1 MATLEK
7 IRSKG
12 VLLIVVVGLAL
23 LSFIIG
29 DFLTQGSTFFNQ
41 SKETVADINGEKV
54 KITDYQEMIDQ
65 IVIVQKIESGVT
77 EVDEQT
83 MQQIR
88 SYVWENM
95 VNEKLL
101 TAEAEKMGLTVTADE
116 LSDQLIGNNVHPI
129 IQQRRIFYDESG
141 RFNKSNLINFL
152 NQIKEAP
159 SEEANNQQFKDLQKY
174 WLFWEKN
181 IKFAILQ
188 DKYNVLISKTVVPN
202 SVDAK
207 FNFDARAINY
217 DVSYVV
223 QPYFA
228 VSDSSV
234 AVTDKEIKDKYN
246 EKIKLFKQD
255 ANVSLKFVSFD
266 VRAQE
271 ADYKEAEAWMN
282 KTGNEFKTSEDVT
295 SLVNSNSDVPYT
307 GKNYT
312 IFTVPAHLKDFAFS
326 GSTGQI
332 YGPVFANETFTMAKI
347 MESGISSP
355 DSVKLRHIFLT
366 TDQAGKADSLIA
378 ALNAGADFG
387 ALAKQFS
394 AVQQTAQNNG
404 EIGWIT
410 ESVQGLDKEIMSSA
424 FNKGVNEIFTIKNA
438 QGTQIMQVTEK
449 TAPRSKVKL
458 AILERK
464 VFASTETV
472 SKIFNEA
479 KRFATELSAEDFD
492 KKAKESKVIIRQAD
506 EILASSEQIQNI
518 EQSRQIVRWAFE
530 NEKES
535 VSDVFECNQQF
546 IVAVVTDKN
555 EKGYRPLNK
564 VSDQL
569 KAEIIKDK
577 KAELMIKQLASK
589 GSNLNAIAASIGQE
603 VKQAPMVNFAGY
615 QFGAAGY
622 EPAVIG
628 KTTKQKLNTVSAPV
642 KGNAGVYVIMP
653 VNAVKSAEQFNV
665 AIEKQQLLSR
675 FSFSLPYNILVDLKD
690 KTDITDN
697 RLNFY

>member
-41 SKETVADINGEKV
+41 SKETVADIDGEKV

-65 IVIVQKIESGVT
+65 IVIVQKIESGIS

-95 VNEKLL
+95 LNEKLL

-159 SEEANNQQFKDLQKY
+159 AEDENNQQFKDLQKY

-188 DKYNVLISKTVVPN
+188 EKYNALISKTVVPN

-217 DVSYVV
+217 DVNYVL
-223 QPYFA
+223 QPYFS
-228 VSDSSV
+228 VSDSSIT
-234 AVTDKEIKDKYN
+234 VTDKEIKDKYN
-246 EKIKLFKQD
+246 EKLKLFKQD
-255 ANVSLKFVSFD
+255 ANISLKFVSFD

-282 KTGNEFKTSEDVT
+282 KTGNEFKTTDDVA

-326 GSTGQI
+326 GSAGQI
-332 YGPVFANETFTMAKI
+332 YGPVFANETYTMARI

-366 TDQAGKADSLIA
+366 ADQSGKVDSLIA
-378 ALNAGADFG
+378 ALKSGADFG

-410 ESVQGLDKEIMSSA
+410 ENVQGLDKEILTSA

-479 KRFATELSAEDFD
+479 KRFATELKATDFD
-492 KKAKESKVIIRQAD
+492 AKAKESKVIIRQAD
-506 EILASSEQIQNI
+506 EILASNEQIQNI

-530 NEKES
+530 NDKES

-546 IVAVVTDKN
+546 IVAVITDKN
-555 EKGYRPLNK
+555 EKGYRPLSK

-569 KAEIIKDK
+569 KAEIVKDK
-577 KAELMIKQLASK
+577 KADLIIKQLAAK
-589 GSNLNAIAASIGQE
+589 GKNLNAIATSIGQV
-603 VKQAPMVNFAGY
+603 VKQATMVNFAGY
-615 QFGAAGY
+615 QFGEAGY

-628 KTTKQKLNTVSAPV
+628 KTTIQKQNTVSVPV

-653 VNAVKSAEQFNV
+653 VNAVKSTEQYNV
-665 AIEKQQLLSR
+665 ALEKQQLLSR
-675 FSFSLPYNILVDLKD
+675 FSYSLPYNILVDLKD
-690 KTDITDN
+690 KTEITDN

>member
-54 KITDYQEMIDQ
+54 KIADYQEMIDQ

-217 DVSYVV
+217 DVNYVV

-234 AVTDKEIKDKYN
+234 TVTDKEIKDKYN

-282 KTGNEFKTSEDVT
+282 KTGNEFKTTEDVT

-366 TDQAGKADSLIA
+366 TDQVGKADSLIA
-378 ALNAGADFG
+378 ALKAGADFG

-410 ESVQGLDKEIMSSA
+410 ENVQGLDKEIMTSA
-424 FNKGVNEIFTIKNA
+424 FSKGVNEIFTIKNA

-479 KRFATELSAEDFD
+479 KRFATELKAEDFD
-492 KKAKESKVIIRQAD
+492 AKAKESKVIIRQAD

-530 NEKES
+530 NDQES

-615 QFGAAGY
+615 QFGVAGY

-665 AIEKQQLLSR
+665 AMEKQQLLSR